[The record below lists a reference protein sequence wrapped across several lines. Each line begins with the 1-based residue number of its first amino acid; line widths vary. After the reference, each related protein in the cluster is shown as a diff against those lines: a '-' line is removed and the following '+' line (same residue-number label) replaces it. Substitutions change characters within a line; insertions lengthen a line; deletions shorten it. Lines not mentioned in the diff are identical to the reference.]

1 MLTRI
6 VVGDINRV
14 EAKHNAWTMPEEDSE
29 VKRVSEEV
37 YKLITENITDLVAM
51 CDFEANFSYV
61 SPSYRHVLGYKPQE
75 LLGKPIYQKVHPEDL
90 QEIQGLIGEKYE
102 VLEPA
107 SAVFRMQ
114 HKKGHYLWFESH
126 GRIIFSPD
134 RAPVGAVFDTREIT
148 DRKRMEEILKE
159 NEERLNSIIDVSFD
173 GIVIHDQGKIIFS
186 NEKAGRF
193 VGYEAKEL
201 IGMRFIDLIVPEDRE
216 GVQRNIDMTIEN
228 PDFAIEPRER
238 RIIRKDGEI
247 LDIENYSRPTV
258 FQGKKARII
267 ALRDITERKKA
278 EKALQDSEE
287 RYRFIT
293 ENATDI
299 LWTADFEGNF
309 LFLSPAFETISGYTV
324 EDSINSKIWDFL
336 TPQSAQ
342 RTKEFLLKSSE
353 MTNEEQDYGA
363 VPNILGL
370 EYLHKDGST
379 RQCEATVKTFRDGNG
394 NPKGIIGIARDV
406 TIKKKMEHQLQQA
419 IKMQA
424 IGTLAGGVAHDFNNL
439 LMGVQGRASI
449 MLMDMDSNHPHYEHL
464 KGIEEYVKSAAD
476 LAKQLLGFAKIGK
489 YEVKTTN
496 PNDVLRKTVEMFGR
510 TKKEIAVNIKYGN
523 DVYPVDMDRGQI
535 EQVFLNLLVNA
546 WQSMPG
552 GGNLFIETSTTTLG
566 NEYVTSHQINPGHY
580 VKISITDTGVGM
592 DKVTQARIFE
602 PFFTTKE
609 MGRGTGLGLASAYG
623 IIKNHNGI
631 INVYSEEGR
640 GTTFN
645 IYLPASLKEF
655 ENEAEA
661 KPVSLLKGSETI
673 LVVDDEK
680 LITEVSRK
688 MLEQLG
694 YRVLIAESGQIALNI
709 YKEKKTTIDL
719 IILDMIMPQATGG
732 ETFDQLKK
740 INDEVKVILA
750 SGYSLN
756 DQAKEILARGCNGFL
771 QKPFDMETLSQKLRE
786 VLG

>member
-1 MLTRI
+1 
-6 VVGDINRV
+6 V
-14 EAKHNAWTMPEEDSE
+14 EEKHNELNMPEKDSE
-29 VKRVSEEV
+29 VKRLSEEV

-51 CDFEANFSYV
+51 CDLEANFNYV
-61 SPSYRHVLGYKPQE
+61 SPSYQHVLGYESQE

-90 QEIQGLIGEKYE
+90 QKIKDLIRERYG
-102 VLEPA
+102 VFEPA
-107 SAVFRMQ
+107 PAVFRMQ

-126 GRIIFSPD
+126 GRIVFSPEG
-134 RAPVGAVFDTREIT
+134 APAGAVFNTREIT
-148 DRKRMEEILKE
+148 DRKRMEETMKE
-159 NEERLNSIIDVSFD
+159 SEERLKSIIDVSFD
-173 GIVIHDQGKIIFS
+173 GIIIHDQGKIIFS

-193 VGYEAKEL
+193 VGYEANEL
-201 IGMRFIDLIVPEDRE
+201 IGMKLIDLIVPEDRE
-216 GVQRNIDMTIEN
+216 DVQRNIEMTSEN

-267 ALRDITERKKA
+267 AFRDITERKKA
-278 EKALQDSEE
+278 EKALVDSEE

-309 LFLSPAFETISGYTV
+309 LFLSPAYETISGYTV
-324 EDSINSKIWDFL
+324 EDSINRKIWDFL
-336 TPQSAQ
+336 TAESAQ
-342 RTKEFLLKSSE
+342 RTKEFLLTSVE
-353 MTNEEQDYGA
+353 MNNEEQDNGA
-363 VPNILGL
+363 VPNILEL
-370 EYLHKDGST
+370 EYHHKDGST
-379 RQCEATVKTFRDGNG
+379 RLCEVTVKTFRDDNG
-394 NPKGIIGIARDV
+394 DPKGIIGIARDV
-406 TIKKKMEHQLQQA
+406 TNKKKMERQLQQA

-464 KGIEEYVKSAAD
+464 KGIEEYVKSAAN

-489 YEVKTTN
+489 FEVKTTN

-510 TKKEIAVNIKYGN
+510 TKKEIAINIKYGDN
-523 DVYPVDMDRGQI
+523 VYPVDIDRGQI

-546 WQSMPG
+546 WQSMSG
-552 GGNLFIETSTTTLG
+552 GGNLFIETSKTMLG
-566 NEYVTSHQINPGHY
+566 HEYVTSHQANPGHY

-592 DKVTQARIFE
+592 DKATQARIFE

-609 MGRGTGLGLASAYG
+609 MGRGTGLGLASVYG

-631 INVYSEEGR
+631 INVYSEKGR

-645 IYLPASLKEF
+645 IYLPASLKEL
-655 ENEAEA
+655 ENKAEE

-680 LITEVSRK
+680 FITDVNRE

-694 YRVLIAESGQIALNI
+694 YTVLIAESGEIALNM
-709 YKEKKTTIDL
+709 YKEKKAKIDL
-719 IILDMIMPQATGG
+719 IILDMIMPQVTGG
-732 ETFDQLKK
+732 ETFDQLKE
-740 INDEVKVILA
+740 INDEVKVILS

-786 VLG
+786 VLD